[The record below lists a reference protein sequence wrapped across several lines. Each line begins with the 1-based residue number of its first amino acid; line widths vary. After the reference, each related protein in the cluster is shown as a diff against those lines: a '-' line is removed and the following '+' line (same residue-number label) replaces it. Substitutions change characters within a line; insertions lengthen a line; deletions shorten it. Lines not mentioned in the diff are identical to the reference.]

1 MRIRSK
7 LGIVILLLLSVTAIF
22 ISPAVDLQP
31 TALRAMQLAN
41 MLFAVLV
48 LFGTSVST
56 LRVAPLSILE
66 AALEC
71 AGFSPP
77 ASDLID
83 LHCSRLC

>member
-1 MRIRSK
+1 
-7 LGIVILLLLSVTAIF
+7 
-22 ISPAVDLQP
+22 
-31 TALRAMQLAN
+31 MQLAN

-56 LRVAPLSILE
+56 LPRRAISILE